1 MTYRIGL
8 ERGKR
13 HLVLVLGLVGLF
25 LTMVPGIVVA
35 ADPPEFDV
43 PPTPAQGATLTATV
57 GQTLSFDVQ
66 ASDANASFA
75 TQITAG
81 YDHTCALL
89 DNGVVRCWGLGN
101 AGQLGYGNIDSVG
114 INDTPAAVGDVDVGG
129 TVTQI
134 DAGEAHTCAVLDTGA
149 VRCWGNGGQG
159 RLGYGNTI
167 TIGDD
172 ETPASAGDVNVGGT
186 VTQIVVGEVHTC
198 ALLDTGDVRCW
209 GAGILGY
216 GDATIIGDDET
227 PASAG
232 NVNVGG
238 TATQI
243 AAGGRH
249 TCALLDTGD
258 VRCWGLGTI
267 GRLGY
272 GNTTNIGD
280 NESPASVGN
289 VDVGGTVTQ
298 IVAGR
303 EHTCA
308 LLDTGDVRCWG
319 LGAFGRLGYGNTNNI
334 GDDETPASAGNVNVG
349 GTVTQ
354 IDVGELHTCA
364 LLDTD
369 NLRCWGEGG
378 GGGRLGYPDLF
389 ASIGDDETPAS
400 AGDVNV
406 GGTVAQIVTGY
417 HTCALL

>member
-1 MTYRIGL
+1 
-8 ERGKR
+8 
-13 HLVLVLGLVGLF
+13 
-25 LTMVPGIVVA
+25 
-35 ADPPEFDV
+35 
-43 PPTPAQGATLTATV
+43 
-57 GQTLSFDVQ
+57 
-66 ASDANASFA
+66 
-75 TQITAG
+75 
-81 YDHTCALL
+81 
-89 DNGVVRCWGLGN
+89 
-101 AGQLGYGNIDSVG
+101 
-114 INDTPAAVGDVDVGG
+114 VDVGG